1 MAKKKTTRKKTSS
14 KESTEQL
21 RKEAIASIDKNLA
34 GDGDAKPKRG
44 SKKKS
49 KAPRGNGKL
58 SGLDAAAQILS
69 KAKEPMG
76 CKDMVEQAKAQGLW
90 SPGGKTPHATL
101 YAAIIREIAKK
112 GRDARIKKV
121 DRGRFQLAR

>member
-1 MAKKKTTRKKTSS
+1 MAKKKTRTKKTTT
-14 KESTEQL
+14 KAARAKT
-21 RKEAIASIDKNLA
+21 A
-34 GDGDAKPKRG
+34 GDARAKTPRRSRG
-44 SKKKS
+44 
-49 KAPRGNGKL
+49 GGKL

-76 CKDMVEQAKAQGLW
+76 CTSIVEQAIGGGLW

-112 GRDARIKKV
+112 GKSTRFKKV
-121 DRGRFQLAR
+121 GRGRFQLTR

>member
-1 MAKKKTTRKKTSS
+1 MAKKKTRTKKTAT
-14 KESTEQL
+14 KAAQVKTTCNG
-21 RKEAIASIDKNLA
+21 R
-34 GDGDAKPKRG
+34 AKTPKR
-44 SKKKS
+44 S
-49 KAPRGNGKL
+49 RGDGKL
-58 SGLDAAAQILS
+58 SGLDAAAQILA

-76 CKDMVEQAKAQGLW
+76 YTSIVEQAIGGGLW

-112 GRDARIKKV
+112 GKDARFKKV